1 MTDARAF
8 AASTRSLLN
17 EDWRRYRNFGP
28 YWWFVKAL
36 LKRFYSRHEMPMLGD
51 YEDPQASE
59 MVEAGQT
66 GAEML
71 ALATE
76 MYRANAVLN
85 LNSQRVE
92 DAHGQALILV
102 DPDMPG

>member
-1 MTDARAF
+1 MTDARTF
-8 AASTRSLLN
+8 AVSTRALLN

-51 YEDPQASE
+51 YEDPQAAELVPAGLTGEE
-59 MVEAGQT
+59 MMAQ
-66 GAEML
+66 
-71 ALATE
+71 ALET
-76 MYRANAVLN
+76 YRANAILN
-85 LNSQRVE
+85 LNSQKVE
-92 DAHGQALILV
+92 DADGQLLILI